1 MAIRKDLDDM
11 LNSLRGSSTPAKASP
26 SKVKPVNSK
35 SVYDNMSVEDLL
47 NALTV
52 EKKPSLAEN
61 ILNELEGKERKAAA
75 EAEVKPV
82 PQPKPVTAPPQKKKV
97 VISGELPDY
106 DELLRQE
113 EEKKRQERLRAEN
126 FRMNLTGTL
135 PKETEVIPEP
145 EIIPEP
151 EVITKPEAPLEPEVI
166 SEPDMVNEPEAIPES
181 EQESEAEPVSVQ
193 EEIAEEIAPELS
205 VTGAVPEAEQ
215 VSDSEHENQTSKK
228 KKKGLFSKKNKKNSS
243 EEEID
248 NEKISGADAE
258 SEELFNDDSAG
269 DDEGV
274 REESAT
280 DLIEAALAAINGT
293 ADATEPEADEENTAD
308 LQPENDNEEAPEQN
322 DAVSGLIEDIREN
335 AANAIAELDEIS
347 SSDDEKAEENAESDE
362 SSEKTQNPEEE
373 SKAEQSEQKET
384 AGKGRITTALS
395 RILDEDPET
404 LIDVKK
410 EQTEEDEEKP
420 PKKKKLKRNIYAVL
434 GVIFTVFAII
444 GIVTTVVKGI
454 EKIRGFATGEEKK
467 DGFTELVYPMVI
479 MDIESFDKP
488 SDLTSEQIITASIW
502 SIIMDNEKLEKYPVN
517 VAGGD
522 VILISAYDIE
532 AEAVALFGSEHAE
545 FVHTTVGPMTS
556 RFYYDPE
563 KAVYNVPVHPI
574 VFTYEP
580 EIKSIEKSGSDYT
593 ITVDYIDE
601 RPSWMEKSVSKSVE
615 FHVTEKSDGTYQFN
629 SMEILFV
636 KNNL

>member
-11 LNSLRGSSTPAKASP
+11 LNSLRGSIPEKAAP
-26 SKVKPVNSK
+26 SKVKPVKNK

-61 ILNELEGKERKAAA
+61 ILNELDGKEGKASA
-75 EAEVKPV
+75 EAAVKPV
-82 PQPKPVTAPPQKKKV
+82 PQPKPVAAPPQKKKV
-97 VISGELPDY
+97 VITGELPDY
-106 DELLRQE
+106 EELLRQE

-126 FRMNLTGTL
+126 FRMNLTGTF
-135 PKETEVIPEP
+135 PEPEKIPEPEVIPESEVIHEPEVIPEP
-145 EIIPEP
+145 EVIHEPEMIPEP
-151 EVITKPEAPLEPEVI
+151 ELI
-166 SEPDMVNEPEAIPES
+166 SEP
-181 EQESEAEPVSVQ
+181 EQESEAEPISVQ
-193 EEIAEEIAPELS
+193 EEIAEEIAPELPE
-205 VTGAVPEAEQ
+205 TEDVPETEQ
-215 VSDSEHENQTSKK
+215 ISDSTPENQTSKK
-228 KKKGLFSKKNKKNSS
+228 KKKGLFSKKSKKNYS
-243 EEEID
+243 EEKSD
-248 NEKISGADAE
+248 NDDIPEADAE
-258 SEELFNDDSAG
+258 SGELFNDDFAG
-269 DDEGV
+269 NDEGDK
-274 REESAT
+274 EESAT
-280 DLIEAALAAINGT
+280 DLIEAALAAINGIS
-293 ADATEPEADEENTAD
+293 DAVEPAADEENTTD
-308 LQPENDNEEAPEQN
+308 VQPENDDEEAPEQN

-347 SSDDEKAEENAESDE
+347 SSDDEEAAEISESDE
-362 SSEKTQNPEEE
+362 SSEDAQNPEEE
-373 SKAEQSEQKET
+373 NTAEQSEQKEP
-384 AGKGRITTALS
+384 ARKGKITSALS
-395 RILDEDPET
+395 KILDEDPET

-410 EQTEEDEEKP
+410 EKTEEDEEKS

-434 GVIFTVFAII
+434 GVIFTVFAVI
-444 GIVTTVVKGI
+444 GIVTTAVKGI

-467 DGFTELVYPMVI
+467 DGFTELVYPVVI

-502 SIIMDNEKLEKYPVN
+502 SIIMNDEKLEKYPVN

-532 AEAVALFGSEHAE
+532 AEAVALFGPEHAE

-563 KAVYNVPVHPI
+563 KGVYNVPVHPI
-574 VFTYEP
+574 VFTYKP
-580 EIKSIEKSGSDYT
+580 EIKSIEKSGNDYT

-601 RPSWMEKSVSKSVE
+601 RPSWMEDSVSKSVE
-615 FHVTEKSDGTYQFN
+615 FHVTEKGDGTYQFN
-629 SMEILFV
+629 SMKILFV